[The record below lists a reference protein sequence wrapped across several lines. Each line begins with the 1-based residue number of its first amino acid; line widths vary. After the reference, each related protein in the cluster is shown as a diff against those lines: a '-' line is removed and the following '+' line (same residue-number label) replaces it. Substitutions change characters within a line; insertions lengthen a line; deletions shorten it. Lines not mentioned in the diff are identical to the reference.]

1 MNRSS
6 RMFEII
12 QLLRSARRSMTAADL
27 ADELEVTKRTI
38 YRDILALQSMRVPID
53 GEAGIGYIMRPG
65 FDLPPLMFTAEEA
78 EAIAVGMSLLG
89 RTGDAGLEKAARNVV
104 RKISDVMHS
113 DDQNRNE
120 SAALSESVFASGR
133 HEIPA
138 SGIDTRILRQA
149 VRAEEKLQIE
159 YTDLQLRNTTRVIL
173 PLAVIY
179 YVDAVILAAWCE
191 LRDDF
196 RHFRIDRIKACLP
209 NKTFFTENGNNLR
222 EQWRSQHQLDT
233 TTGDSR
239 TT

>member
-113 DDQNRNE
+113 DEQNRNE
-120 SAALSESVFASGR
+120 SGALSESVFASGW
-133 HEIPA
+133 HKIPA
-138 SGIDTRILRQA
+138 SDICL
-149 VRAEEKLQIE
+149 L
-159 YTDLQLRNTTRVIL
+159 YTS
-173 PLAVIY
+173 PSP
-179 YVDAVILAAWCE
+179 
-191 LRDDF
+191 RD
-196 RHFRIDRIKACLP
+196 
-209 NKTFFTENGNNLR
+209 
-222 EQWRSQHQLDT
+222 S
-233 TTGDSR
+233 
-239 TT
+239 